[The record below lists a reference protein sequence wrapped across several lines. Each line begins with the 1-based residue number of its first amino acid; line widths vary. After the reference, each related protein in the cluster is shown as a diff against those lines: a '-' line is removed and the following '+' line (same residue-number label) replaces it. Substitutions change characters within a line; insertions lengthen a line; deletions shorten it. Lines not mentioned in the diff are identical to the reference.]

1 MEDIPDNEDS
11 EPRTVARKLI
21 GAINILTINPLLLV
35 IPGSAADIISILL
48 LLVVALFCSALR
60 ASLSASAALEMPWE
74 KKTPDRIS
82 DRQGRFA
89 LLLIQHTCML
99 LAWLITANLLISE
112 LEDSRTMLY
121 SFLAVVSLW
130 LVADAVLR
138 WYAGHYAASIPEKS
152 LPVIN
157 AVLDFLN
164 PIGGFFLKIAVFL
177 GISKKE
183 GRESESDVPDK
194 EDADAI
200 EEKELLL
207 GVAAMGKTTAREA
220 MVSKSNIRAFSI
232 ELDFHELMDMVN
244 KSGYSRIPV
253 YRHNLDSIEGILYIK
268 DLLPHIQQNEKFAWQ
283 KLIRKAYLI
292 PETKRLDSLLEEFQ
306 ERRVHMAI
314 VMDEYGTTRG
324 LITLEDIIEEIFGD
338 INDEHDDENET
349 HFVQLDDNNYIFEG
363 QALLNDVIRALDL
376 DPDYF
381 ADLRIESETLA
392 GLILELFTRVPRH
405 GEEVVFKDL
414 TFKIQAAT
422 KKQIRKV
429 RVTLPPFHF

>member
-11 EPRTVARKLI
+11 EPRTVTRKLI

-82 DRQGRFA
+82 DPQGRFA
-89 LLLIQHTCML
+89 LLLIQHTGML

-112 LEDSRTMLY
+112 LEDSRTILY

-130 LVADAVLR
+130 LIADAVLR
-138 WYAGHYAASIPEKS
+138 WYAGHYATSIPEKS

-157 AVLDFLN
+157 AVLDFLS
-164 PIGGFFLKIAVFL
+164 PVGGFFLKIAVLL

-183 GRESESDVPDK
+183 GREKESDVPDK
-194 EDADAI
+194 EDSDVI

-232 ELDFHELMDMVN
+232 ELGFHELMDLVN

-253 YRHNLDSIEGILYIK
+253 YRHNLDNIEGILYIK

-338 INDEHDDENET
+338 INDEHDDENEA
-349 HFVQLDDNNYIFEG
+349 HFVQLDASNYIFEG

-376 DPDYF
+376 DTDYF

-422 KKQIRKV
+422 KKQIKKV
-429 RVTLPPFHF
+429 RVTLPSFHF

>member
-11 EPRTVARKLI
+11 EPRTAARKLI
-21 GAINILTINPLLLV
+21 GPNVLTLNPLLLI
-35 IPGSAADIISILL
+35 IPGSATGTISALL
-48 LLVVALFCSALR
+48 LLLVALFCSALR
-60 ASLSASAALEMPWE
+60 ASLSASAALETPWE
-74 KKTPDRIS
+74 KKTHDRIS

-89 LLLIQHTCML
+89 LLLIQHACML
-99 LAWLITANLLISE
+99 LAWLITANLLLGE
-112 LEDSRTMLY
+112 LEDTRTILY
-121 SFLAVVSLW
+121 SFLSVVSFW
-130 LVADAVLR
+130 LIADAVLR
-138 WYAGHYAASIPEKS
+138 WYAGQHAISISEKF
-152 LPVIN
+152 LPFIN
-157 AVLDFLN
+157 AVLNFLN
-164 PIGGFFLKIAVFL
+164 PVGGFFFKIAVFL
-177 GISKKE
+177 GLSKKE
-183 GRESESDVPDK
+183 GQENESDAPDR
-194 EDADAI
+194 EDSDVI

-253 YRHNLDSIEGILYIK
+253 YRHNLDNIEGILYIK
-268 DLLPHIQQNEKFAWQ
+268 DLLPHIQQNENFGWQ

-349 HFVQLDDNNYIFEG
+349 LFIQLDDRNYIFEG

-376 DPDYF
+376 DSDYF
-381 ADLRIESETLA
+381 SDLRIESETLA

-429 RVTLPPFHF
+429 RVTLPSFHF

>member
-11 EPRTVARKLI
+11 EPRTSARKLI
-21 GAINILTINPLLLV
+21 SPINILTINPLLLV
-35 IPGSAADIISILL
+35 IPGSAADIISIVLL
-48 LLVVALFCSALR
+48 LLIALFCSALR
-60 ASLSASAALEMPWE
+60 ASLSASAALETPWE
-74 KKTPDRIS
+74 KKTHDRIS
-82 DRQGRFA
+82 DRRGRFA
-89 LLLIQHTCML
+89 LLLIQHTGML
-99 LAWLITANLLISE
+99 LAWLITANLLINE
-112 LEDSRTMLY
+112 LEDSRAMLY

-130 LVADAVLR
+130 LVTDAVLR
-138 WYAGHYAASIPEKS
+138 WYAGQYATSISEKF

-157 AVLDFLN
+157 TVLDFLN
-164 PIGGFFLKIAVFL
+164 PIGGFFLRVAVFL
-177 GISKKE
+177 GISRKE
-183 GRESESDVPDK
+183 GHESESDVPDK
-194 EDADAI
+194 EDSDAI

-232 ELDFHELMDMVN
+232 ELDFHELMDLVN

-253 YRHNLDSIEGILYIK
+253 YRHNLDNIEGILYIK
-268 DLLPHIQQNEKFAWQ
+268 DLLPHIQQNEQFAWQ
-283 KLIRKAYLI
+283 KLIRDAYLI

-306 ERRVHMAI
+306 KRRVHMAI

-349 HFVQLDDNNYIFEG
+349 HFIQLDATNYIFEG
-363 QALLNDVIRALDL
+363 QALLNDVIRTLDL
-376 DPDYF
+376 DTDYF

-392 GLILELFTRVPRH
+392 GLILELFARVPRH
-405 GEEVVFKDL
+405 GEEVVFREL

-429 RVTLPPFHF
+429 RVTLAG

>member
-11 EPRTVARKLI
+11 EPRTSARKLI
-21 GAINILTINPLLLV
+21 SPINILTINPLLLV
-35 IPGSAADIISILL
+35 IPGSAADIISIVLL
-48 LLVVALFCSALR
+48 LLIALFCSALR
-60 ASLSASAALEMPWE
+60 ASLSASAALETPWE
-74 KKTPDRIS
+74 KKTHDRIS
-82 DRQGRFA
+82 DRRGRFA
-89 LLLIQHTCML
+89 LLLIQHTGML
-99 LAWLITANLLISE
+99 LAWLITANLLINE
-112 LEDSRTMLY
+112 LEDSRAMLY

-130 LVADAVLR
+130 LVTDAVLR
-138 WYAGHYAASIPEKS
+138 WYAGQYATSISEKF

-157 AVLDFLN
+157 TVLDFLN
-164 PIGGFFLKIAVFL
+164 PIGGFFLRVAVFL
-177 GISKKE
+177 GISRKE
-183 GRESESDVPDK
+183 GHESESDVPDK
-194 EDADAI
+194 EDSDAI

-232 ELDFHELMDMVN
+232 ELDFHELMDLVN

-253 YRHNLDSIEGILYIK
+253 YRHNLDNIEGILYIK
-268 DLLPHIQQNEKFAWQ
+268 DLLPHIQQNEQFAWQ
-283 KLIRKAYLI
+283 KLIRDAYLI

-306 ERRVHMAI
+306 KRRVHMAI

-349 HFVQLDDNNYIFEG
+349 HFIQLDATNYIFEG
-363 QALLNDVIRALDL
+363 QALLNDVIRTLDL
-376 DPDYF
+376 DTDYF

-392 GLILELFTRVPRH
+392 GLILELFARVPRH
-405 GEEVVFKDL
+405 GEEVVFKEL

-429 RVTLPPFHF
+429 RVTLAG